1 MSDVSIYLALIASG
15 MWNVLM
21 GSIWHNKKGSI
32 WHNKKRSRNNYDQH
46 FRVYSEYYSHELKLQ
61 YDNQHQ

>member
-1 MSDVSIYLALIASG
+1 
-15 MWNVLM
+15 M